1 MATAAKKD
9 KKQERI
15 DALNSVVKTVQSI
28 FDERLPARKY
38 DVFYNKGGNKSF
50 NEKEFKSSI
59 AIKFLTDSSRYDLM
73 QQIFNSLS
81 QYRPKH
87 ITNSNL
93 SGLGHL
99 QFTICLLYTSP
110 SPRD

>member
-38 DVFYNKGGNKSF
+38 GVFYN
-50 NEKEFKSSI
+50 
-59 AIKFLTDSSRYDLM
+59 L
-73 QQIFNSLS
+73 SLI
-81 QYRPKH
+81 H
-87 ITNSNL
+87 I
-93 SGLGHL
+93 
-99 QFTICLLYTSP
+99 
-110 SPRD
+110 